1 MEQKVFNTI
10 EEVNKEAISNL
21 LNKLKSLGE
30 TFNQMGGY
38 LYSSI
43 IADEMSKIN
52 NELYTKY
59 GVDVK
64 FWQPCDGRVCWINL
78 NELIEKYA

>member
-1 MEQKVFNTI
+1 MDQKVLNAI
-10 EEVNKEAISNL
+10 EEVNKEAISKL
-21 LNKLKSLGE
+21 LNELKLKGE
-30 TFNQMGGY
+30 AFNQMTGA

-43 IADEMSKIN
+43 IADEMTKLN

-59 GVDVK
+59 GVEVK

-78 NELIEKYA
+78 DELIEKYA

>member
-1 MEQKVFNTI
+1 MEQKVFDTI
-10 EEVNKEAISNL
+10 EEVNKEAISKL
-21 LNKLKSLGE
+21 LNELKLKGE
-30 TFNQMGGY
+30 IFNQMGGY

-43 IADEMSKIN
+43 IADEMTKIN